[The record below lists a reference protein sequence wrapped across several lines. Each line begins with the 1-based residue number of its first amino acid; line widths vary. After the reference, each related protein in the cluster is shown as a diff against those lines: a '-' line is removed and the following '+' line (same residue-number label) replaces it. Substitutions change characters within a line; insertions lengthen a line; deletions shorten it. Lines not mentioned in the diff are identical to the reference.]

1 MKSIKRYL
9 GIVWMAIGPL
19 AIFYLCKMAIAEIAA
34 KPVVDTM
41 IQWGVFVL
49 IFIPIA
55 FGITLFGYY
64 AFTGEY
70 DNDVME

>member
-1 MKSIKRYL
+1 
-9 GIVWMAIGPL
+9 
-19 AIFYLCKMAIAEIAA
+19 MAIAEISA
-34 KPVVDTM
+34 KPVLDTM

-70 DNDVME
+70 DNDAIG

>member
-19 AIFYLCKMAIAEIAA
+19 AIYYLCKMAIAEIEA
-34 KPVVDTM
+34 KPVLDTW

-64 AFTGEY
+64 AFRGEY
-70 DNDVME
+70 DNDALE